1 MNKWSGLARGISEG
15 IQNVGRIDEISDRR
29 TRAGREETKAARDA
43 ADYAYENTPR
53 MSMRELIKSQ
63 VPHLD
68 TQAINELAEG
78 PGRMF
83 GDPDVKLSL
92 KQLRPVGETV
102 GKDPRFGEWISDAQ
116 LKSLGRAKIGDPANA
131 AVYEEKIARINAG
144 RETAKLKHQKTVAE
158 IDKLTAEAEEKR
170 ADARYPKQARED
182 RRDARRETAADR
194 RSAERIEAD
203 DARVRRAEEKQ
214 LGIDRR
220 TFNAKLTDIINKAGG
235 ADQVPASTYDALNLE
250 AERRGLEPIQYD
262 KKGTWDFGGEVRNVR
277 LPKAKAEKKDAT
289 NIPAGATKTDKTS
302 GGKPVYKLPNGKY
315 WVAD

>member
-1 MNKWSGLARGISEG
+1 M
-15 IQNVGRIDEISDRR
+15 
-29 TRAGREETKAARDA
+29 
-43 ADYAYENTPR
+43 
-53 MSMRELIKSQ
+53 
-63 VPHLD
+63 
-68 TQAINELAEG
+68 
-78 PGRMF
+78 
-83 GDPDVKLSL
+83 
-92 KQLRPVGETV
+92 
-102 GKDPRFGEWISDAQ
+102 
-116 LKSLGRAKIGDPANA
+116 
-131 AVYEEKIARINAG
+131 
-144 RETAKLKHQKTVAE
+144 AE

-203 DARVRRAEEKQ
+203 DARARRAEEKQ

-235 ADQVPASTYDALNLE
+235 ADKVPTSTYDALNME
-250 AERRGLEPIQYD
+250 AERLGLEPIQYD

-289 NIPAGATKTDKTS
+289 NVPAGATKTDKTS